1 MKFEKWSILLANLDP
16 VVGSEQGNTRPEIII
31 SEDFFNDLLN
41 VVNFIPLTTYR
52 KERFIYPNEV
62 LIGKNISKLPNS
74 SIALIHQNN
83 W

>member
-83 W
+83 

>member
-41 VVNFIPLTTYR
+41 VVNIIPLTTYR

-83 W
+83 